1 MVGTADT
8 TKRTGASDVES
19 DGATLA
25 GAAAPV
31 QALRPAL
38 RRIDSSGLLAGAREI
53 EIDHRGELYRL
64 RCTNKG
70 KLILTK

>member
-1 MVGTADT
+1 MVGSAGTRKHDESGAPGTGGAD
-8 TKRTGASDVES
+8 APP
-19 DGATLA
+19 A
-25 GAAAPV
+25 GSEPR
-31 QALRPAL
+31 QGL
-38 RRIDSSGLLAGAREI
+38 RRIDSAGLLAGAREI

>member
-1 MVGTADT
+1 M
-8 TKRTGASDVES
+8 
-19 DGATLA
+19 A
-25 GAAAPV
+25 GNAEICKPAGEAPAAAP
-31 QALRPAL
+31 AAARPAQ
-38 RRIDSSGLLAGAREI
+38 RRIDSADLMAGAREI